1 MFKFIRKELPK
12 KMAIL
17 LSTFVLLFLVFS
29 QNLLASD
36 ITTNDAVSDAEVAQ
50 LLAPIALYPDTLL
63 THLLIAS
70 TYPIEVVE
78 AHRWLSNN
86 SPVDKQQIRDK
97 VEYKQWD
104 TSVAILFDFPS
115 LLKKLS
121 DELSWTQ
128 ALGQLFLTDQERVLA
143 SIQSLRKQANL
154 AGSLNNMSHVNV
166 TYERDVIIIEA
177 AQPNIIYIPYYNT
190 RKVYGRWYWSGY
202 PPITW
207 SIPSVVSVSYGWF
220 SWGRGVHINHHYYG
234 NAFHWH
240 KRYVASYPIKHKH
253 FYTPRKR
260 VISHHAKRWSHQIKQ
275 KRIVSYD
282 GKKYHKKHHNRI
294 YTQTKT
300 RRSNKILAPAQ
311 YKEAIKNKS
320 LQAKYNRNKN
330 LMHAVNKN
338 TSYVQHKTDKAKIRT
353 VKNKSSNILS
363 QHKVKK
369 SNFMATKSVT
379 KKINTKK
386 YLAKKTTK

>member
-12 KMAIL
+12 NLTLL
-17 LSTFVLLFLVFS
+17 LSSFVLIFS
-29 QNLLASD
+29 LSSQYLSAND
-36 ITTNDAVSDAEVAQ
+36 IITKNTISDAEMAQ

-63 THLLIAS
+63 THILIAS
-70 TYPIEVVE
+70 TYPVEVVE

-86 SPVDKQQIRDK
+86 SPVDKQQIRSK
-97 VEYKQWD
+97 VEYSQWD

-128 ALGQLFLTDQERVLA
+128 AIGQLFLDDQARVLA

-177 AQPNIIYIPYYNT
+177 SQPNIIYIPYYNT

-207 SIPSVVSVSYGWF
+207 SVPSVIGLSYGWF
-220 SWGRGVHINHHYYG
+220 SWGQGVHINHHYYG

-240 KRYVASYPIKHKH
+240 KRYIASYPIKHKH

-260 VISHHAKRWSHQIKQ
+260 VVSHHAKRWSHQIKQ
-275 KRIVSYD
+275 KRIVSY
-282 GKKYHKKHHNRI
+282 GSTKYHKKNQNRVF
-294 YTQTKT
+294 TQTVT
-300 RRSNKILAPAQ
+300 NRYNKPFISTH
-311 YKEAIKNKS
+311 YNEAIKNKS
-320 LQAKYNRNKN
+320 LQVQHNRNKT
-330 LMHAVNKN
+330 LMRSTNKQQ
-338 TSYVQHKTDKAKIRT
+338 SYVQHKNYKAKINT
-353 VKNKSSNILS
+353 AKNKSSNILS
-363 QHKVKK
+363 QRKVKK
-369 SNFMATKSVT
+369 SHFMAKKSVT
-379 KKINTKK
+379 KKNTTK
-386 YLAKKTTK
+386 YLAKK